1 MPIYFMTTALLIVSL
16 VTNLTV
22 EGIKKLLNET
32 TIKYSSNVLA
42 AVVAVL
48 MSCAVCVIYLIMND
62 VAFTLKVGV
71 EVCILMYLS
80 FLTSTV
86 GYDKV
91 IQMIQQIRDTKEDT
105 THEQQSIGVLYQI
118 KSQSFW
124 AENPCN

>member
-1 MPIYFMTTALLIVSL
+1 MPIYFMATALLIVSL

-48 MSCAVCVIYLIMND
+48 MSCAVCAIYLIMND
-62 VAFTLKVGV
+62 VVFTLKVGV

-105 THEQQSIGVLYQI
+105 THE
-118 KSQSFW
+118 
-124 AENPCN
+124 